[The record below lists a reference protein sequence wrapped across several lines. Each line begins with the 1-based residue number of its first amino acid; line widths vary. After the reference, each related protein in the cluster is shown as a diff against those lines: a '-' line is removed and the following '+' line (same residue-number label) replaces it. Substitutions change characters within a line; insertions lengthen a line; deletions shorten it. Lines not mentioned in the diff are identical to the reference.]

1 MNYNLGN
8 ISKLLE
14 KLFKAG
20 FDTEKTI
27 LMMSL
32 EDLTKIPDI
41 TSLEITIILDL
52 KSAIK
57 TKKIIAFLSG
67 NKNIEKKEEK
77 KWKIIILT

>member
-77 KWKIIILT
+77 K

>member
-52 KSAIK
+52 KNAIK

-77 KWKIIILT
+77 K

>member
-27 LMMSL
+27 LMM
-32 EDLTKIPDI
+32 
-41 TSLEITIILDL
+41 TIILDL
-52 KSAIK
+52 KNAIK

-77 KWKIIILT
+77 K

>member
-67 NKNIEKKEEK
+67 NKNTEKKEENK
-77 KWKIIILT
+77 